1 MTNKTGLSFDQTM
14 QILDVLGTWVAGL
27 GAFAAAVIALWLARR
42 AEKVKLESSV
52 GLRRIVGD
60 GVSQECLVFSV
71 TNIGGRPVNVSSL
84 GWCIGRWK
92 NKRGCIMHPNHL
104 SPNQFPKKIE
114 YGETASFMVDFAKS
128 PDWMQ
133 DFSRDFIKQDSIDSL
148 RAQIHTSVGYT
159 KYVKPE
165 KELLKRLK
173 DACSSSK

>member
-14 QILDVLGTWVAGL
+14 QILDVLGAWVAGL
-27 GAFAAAVIALWLARR
+27 GAFAAAVVALWIALR

-52 GLRRIVGD
+52 GLRLIVGD
-60 GVSQECLVFSV
+60 GVSQECLEFSV
-71 TNIGGRPVNVSSL
+71 TNIGERPVNVSSL

-92 NKRGCIMHPNHL
+92 NKRGCIINPNCL
-104 SPNQFPKKIE
+104 SPNQFPNKIE
-114 YGETASFMVDFAKS
+114 YGEMASFMVNFSES

-133 DFSRDFIKQDSIDSL
+133 DFSRDFISKDSIDSL
-148 RAQIHTSVGYT
+148 RARIHTSVGYT